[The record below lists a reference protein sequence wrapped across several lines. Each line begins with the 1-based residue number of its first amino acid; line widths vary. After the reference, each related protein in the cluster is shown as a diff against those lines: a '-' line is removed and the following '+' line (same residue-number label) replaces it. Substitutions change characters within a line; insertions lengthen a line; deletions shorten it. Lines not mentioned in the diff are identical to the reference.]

1 MGGDEV
7 HESEESPHGINSS
20 STVRLKTMKNAS
32 YTWKDVLGPL
42 SRICRDA
49 TLIKLCLLP
58 KMRFVAAACRDP
70 ILKMSFLAP
79 LERSNH
85 SLHTILSPHNSSFY
99 SRMYHGADYLG
110 DAYLC
115 PTDSKRT
122 KKHGHAIFYCTTQ
135 APRIPVVA
143 ARIYPKLSQ
152 NLIITVSGIPRELM
166 FPDSYAMYRFSR
178 PLLRMAICTLSPK
191 GHIRVKGNVYTHP
204 LFGKHLDL
212 YDIQDPLIPG
222 TAMFESDNHEIYIRA
237 DMLAHQRLFLLIEFT
252 FLADLNKEGES
263 NIPLIEVSRGVS
275 FLRLS
280 PMEDFSQS
288 FMEGVQQSMMSL
300 PKLLDKHEAK
310 MQRRRADDDF
320 MRIYDLVDILNLV
333 GCTKND
339 SKLVKLLQSA
349 SKNVSNPN
357 KQKQNLQQ
365 YSPVDQTS
373 IELPIF
379 EFSVS
384 DPLTTLVDGTSFKR
398 WKSKPSRSCSLVLKI
413 KPIHIRDVG
422 PLSRLPGTMIVPPRC
437 LFLLDHITA
446 AYASM
451 LVGPQSHLQQANP
464 QLGRLCVRPVV
475 DDGDTSGL
483 AAMLRSSS
491 GSALQF
497 PAEIATLT
505 AIVKSFGRQ
514 RAVIQNEYPVALSG
528 SALLYFFA
536 AIFEERV
543 NEVPRD
549 LRYYMNQ
556 SVLLPVS
563 LNITDNIFL
572 GTFIRCLRYFQ
583 HSILR
588 EMAAMNLRNEW
599 RGDETTWDKEYD
611 QIVRLLS
618 KGQSY

>member
-7 HESEESPHGINSS
+7 HESEENLQGINSS
-20 STVRLKTMKNAS
+20 STIRLGTVKNLS
-32 YTWKDVLGPL
+32 CTWGDILGPL
-42 SRICRDA
+42 NRIYHDA
-49 TLIKLCLLP
+49 ALIKLCLLP
-58 KMRFVAAACRDP
+58 KIRFMAAACRDP

-79 LERSNH
+79 LERLTH
-85 SLHTILSPHNSSFY
+85 SLHAILSPRNGSFY
-99 SRMYHGADYLG
+99 SRLYHGADYLG

-115 PTDSKRT
+115 STNSKRT
-122 KKHGHAIFYCTTQ
+122 TKHGHATFYCTTQ
-135 APRIPVVA
+135 TPRIPVVA
-143 ARIYPKLSQ
+143 ARIYPNLSQ
-152 NLIITVSGIPRELM
+152 NLIITVSKLPRELI
-166 FPDSYAMYRFSR
+166 FPEPYTIYRFSR
-178 PLLRMAICTLSPK
+178 PLLRMAICTLSSK

-212 YDIQDPLIPG
+212 YDIQDPLLPG
-222 TAMFESDNHEIYIRA
+222 TAMFESDSHEIYIRV
-237 DMLAHQRLFLLIEFT
+237 DMLAHQRLFLLMEFT

-263 NIPLIEVSRGVS
+263 NIPLVEVSRGVS

-288 FMEGVQQSMMSL
+288 FMEGVQHSIMSL
-300 PKLLDKHEAK
+300 PKLVDKHEAK

-320 MRIYDLVDILNLV
+320 THIYDLVDILSLV

-349 SKNVSNPN
+349 AKNVSNPN

-365 YSPVDQTS
+365 YSPVEQIS

-379 EFSVS
+379 EFSIS
-384 DPLTTLVDGTSFKR
+384 DPLTTLIDGTSFKR
-398 WKSKPSRSCSLVLKI
+398 WKSKPSKSCSLMLKI
-413 KPIHIRDVG
+413 KPIRIRDVG
-422 PLSRLPGTMIVPPRC
+422 PLSRLPGTMIIPPRC
-437 LFLLDHITA
+437 LCLLDHIAA

-451 LVGPQSHLQQANP
+451 LVGPQSHLQQTDP
-464 QLGRLCVRPVV
+464 QLGRLCVKPVA
-475 DDGDTSGL
+475 DDGDTGGL

-514 RAVIQNEYPVALSG
+514 RAIIQNDYPIALSG

-536 AIFEERV
+536 AVFEERV

-549 LRYYMNQ
+549 LKHYMNQ

-583 HSILR
+583 HSVLKEVTAI
-588 EMAAMNLRNEW
+588 NLRSEW
-599 RGDETTWDKEYD
+599 RSDETAWDKEYD
-611 QIVRLLS
+611 QVVKLLS
-618 KGQSY
+618 KG